1 MKKLSLKYDLNLGV
15 LSIEEQYEIMLKN
28 RNENIP
34 LPENWEI
41 MINNYLVVKTQHKKK
56 LEKKL
61 IQIKKDISDSFHV
74 LNELKEK

>member
-1 MKKLSLKYDLNLGV
+1 MKKLLLKYDLSLGV
-15 LSIEEQYEIMLKN
+15 LTVEEQYKIMVKN

-34 LPENWEI
+34 LPKNWEI
-41 MINNYLVVKTQHKKK
+41 MINNYLVVKTQHKNK

-61 IQIKKDISDSFHV
+61 INIKKDISDSFHV

>member
-1 MKKLSLKYDLNLGV
+1 MKKLLLKYDLSLGV
-15 LSIEEQYEIMLKN
+15 LTVEEQYKIMVKN

-41 MINNYLVVKTQHKKK
+41 MINNYLVVKTQHKNK

-61 IQIKKDISDSFHV
+61 INIKKDISDSFHV